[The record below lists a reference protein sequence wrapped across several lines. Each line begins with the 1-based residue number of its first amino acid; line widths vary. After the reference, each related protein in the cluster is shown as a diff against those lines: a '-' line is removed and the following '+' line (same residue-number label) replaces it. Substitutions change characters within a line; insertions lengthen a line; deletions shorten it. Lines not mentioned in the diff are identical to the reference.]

1 MESKNGVESVG
12 GGCHAKAHVEGGEQ
26 QQDATS
32 PRRVLSHE
40 LLEVATAGAHV
51 TCFTGT
57 KVQILTQSVV
67 ARVGR
72 GCYGRCSLYLL
83 YWYKGTNTDAEGAA
97 AAAGELGIAH
107 RECI

>member
-12 GGCHAKAHVEGGEQ
+12 GGGHAKAHVEKDEQ

-40 LLEVATAGAHV
+40 LLEVATAGAHF

-57 KVQILTQSVV
+57 KVQILPQMALRQQLGSLAVRIVSVCE
-67 ARVGR
+67 R
-72 GCYGRCSLYLL
+72 GGFSSTKVQILTHLL
-83 YWYKGTNTDAEGAA
+83 VQEYKY
-97 AAAGELGIAH
+97 
-107 RECI
+107 

>member
-26 QQDATS
+26 QQDAIS

-40 LLEVATAGAHV
+40 LLEVATAGAHF

-57 KVQILTQSVV
+57 KVQTLTQSVV
-67 ARVGR
+67 ARV
-72 GCYGRCSLYLL
+72 CSRSLRLVLTLL
-83 YWYKGTNTDAEGAA
+83 ALLVQRYKY
-97 AAAGELGIAH
+97 
-107 RECI
+107 